1 MSIDEFADL
10 IGAKTNIGN
19 KKVIRRDIILHAI
32 LREIYEDDELK
43 TKLLFKGGTCL
54 VKCYY
59 GYYRFSDDLDFTWN
73 EPRNFKK
80 KSKSE
85 IRRIILNE
93 LLPPVV
99 GKLEIISKKFD
110 LNFKPQLSS
119 REYFDFRRKSR
130 QITIKMYDK
139 GELIKIEIN
148 FIDILF
154 YKPVVK
160 KAITLLNN
168 AKISKSDTVYFE
180 DFFQFYEPIN
190 VLAYDIHEIA
200 IEKIRSILTR
210 DLPKFRD
217 YYDLFKMY
225 MKGVFDLKDQIL
237 INHSKKKIKFML
249 KESKRY
255 IANLRNARLKTP
267 EKEMILN
274 EGLSPDFYT
283 FAEKLNIK
291 LKEIREEILKSV

>member
-32 LREIYEDDELK
+32 LREIYGDDELK

-73 EPRNFKK
+73 ELEKFKN

-99 GKLEIISKKFD
+99 GKLEMVSRKFD
-110 LNFKPQLSS
+110 LDFKPQLSS
-119 REYFDFRRKSR
+119 REYFDFRRNSR

-180 DFFQFYEPIN
+180 DFFQFYKPIN
-190 VLAYDIHEIA
+190 VLAYDIREIA

-217 YYDLFKMY
+217 YYDIFKMY

-237 INHSKKKIKFML
+237 INHSKKKNQIHAKREQKIYLKFKKREIKDPR
-249 KESKRY
+249 E
-255 IANLRNARLKTP
+255 RNDTK
-267 EKEMILN
+267 
-274 EGLSPDFYT
+274 
-283 FAEKLNIK
+283 
-291 LKEIREEILKSV
+291 

>member
-1 MSIDEFADL
+1 MAIDEFADL

-73 EPRNFKK
+73 ELEKFKN

-93 LLPPVV
+93 FLPPMV
-99 GKLEIISKKFD
+99 GKLEMVSRKFD
-110 LNFKPQLSS
+110 LDFKPQLSS
-119 REYFDFRRKSR
+119 REYFDFRRNSR
-130 QITIKMYDK
+130 QITMKMYDK

-160 KAITLLNN
+160 KSYYS
-168 AKISKSDTVYFE
+168 AK
-180 DFFQFYEPIN
+180 QC
-190 VLAYDIHEIA
+190 
-200 IEKIRSILTR
+200 
-210 DLPKFRD
+210 
-217 YYDLFKMY
+217 
-225 MKGVFDLKDQIL
+225 KDKQ
-237 INHSKKKIKFML
+237 
-249 KESKRY
+249 KRY
-255 IANLRNARLKTP
+255 
-267 EKEMILN
+267 
-274 EGLSPDFYT
+274 GLF
-283 FAEKLNIK
+283 
-291 LKEIREEILKSV
+291 